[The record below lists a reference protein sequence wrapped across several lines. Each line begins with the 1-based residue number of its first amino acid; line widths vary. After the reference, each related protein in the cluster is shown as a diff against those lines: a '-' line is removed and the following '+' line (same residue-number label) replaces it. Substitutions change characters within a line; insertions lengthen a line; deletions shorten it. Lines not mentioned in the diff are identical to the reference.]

1 MRTPRYVGCFRS
13 LRGRFVPL
21 LPPPPPPGL
30 PESSLELGDAA
41 LREVIELELSLQV
54 QAPDDT

>member
-21 LPPPPPPGL
+21 LPPPGL